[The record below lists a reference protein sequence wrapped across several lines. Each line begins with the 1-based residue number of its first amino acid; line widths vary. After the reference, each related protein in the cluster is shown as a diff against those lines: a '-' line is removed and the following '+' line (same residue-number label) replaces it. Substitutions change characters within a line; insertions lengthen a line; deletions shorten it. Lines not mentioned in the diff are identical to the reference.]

1 MGNSWQEQVR
11 GLPWG
16 VEAEAMVDDLPDF
29 PACGND
35 NTRESQLAIRGCLTF
50 QQSVGGNST
59 NGRSQG
65 L

>member
-35 NTRESQLAIRGCLTF
+35 NTRESP
-50 QQSVGGNST
+50 
-59 NGRSQG
+59 GRFAG
-65 L
+65 VR